1 MTIQT
6 GSQLKDIPKR
16 KALKMK
22 INGAG
27 FSFSINPIRSNLIEI
42 LIMNYI

>member
-16 KALKMK
+16 KELKMK
-22 INGAG
+22 INGAD
-27 FSFSINPIRSNLIEI
+27 FSFSINPISSNLMEI
-42 LIMNYI
+42 LIMTYI